1 MSRHRLRV
9 ERVMVI
15 VVAVRVKVDSL
26 SERSTVC
33 HLPSV
38 VCCLPSAV
46 CPTLGQSEE
55 CEIDKAYTG
64 KLREGVE
71 HRWYYMPALEGEYRE
86 KQ

>member
-1 MSRHRLRV
+1 
-9 ERVMVI
+9 MVI
-15 VVAVRVKVDSL
+15 VVAVGVKVDSL

-38 VCCLPSAV
+38 VCSRLSSAVFRLPSALHL
-46 CPTLGQSEE
+46 LGQSEE
-55 CEIDKAYTG
+55 CEIDRAYTG
-64 KLREGVE
+64 KLGEGVE